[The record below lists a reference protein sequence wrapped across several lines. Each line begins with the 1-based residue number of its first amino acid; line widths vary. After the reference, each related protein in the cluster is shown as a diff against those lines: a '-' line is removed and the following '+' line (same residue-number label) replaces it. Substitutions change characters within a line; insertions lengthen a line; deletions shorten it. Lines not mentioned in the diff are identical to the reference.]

1 MDNGKRNRQVAN
13 YFYNLG
19 LEKAKLRDLTGA
31 AVYLK
36 KSLRFDKY
44 QIDARNLL
52 GLVYYEQGETADALM
67 QWVISMNLHPEDNPA
82 DGFLEKIQRKPGQLE
97 KENQTL
103 QAYNQAL
110 NYAKNGSEDLAVLQL
125 NRAVD
130 SNPHFVKAQMLL
142 ALICISQGD
151 YAKAGKALHQVLQI
165 DKSNAKAQQYMAVV
179 RQNTRREEPVKQN
192 TKHEDAEPKKIKEVS
207 SQRPIKEDD
216 MIIPPVYKE
225 STGWSSILN
234 IIAGLVIGMAAI
246 FFLVMPAITK
256 SMNAS
261 HNQEIISYSQKINQL
276 NQELDKVKEEYSS
289 LEKNANDMQS
299 QLSTIEEEN
308 QAKLN
313 QYQILIGILQAYR
326 SDDLLTTAQ
335 LFSMLDASL
344 ITDPDILTIVNAVS
358 EDMTTNG
365 YQTLQS
371 LGTSSWNA
379 GRINDAIQYYE
390 KSIQVKPDNT
400 SAMYLLGRIY
410 QDQEDMEKANYWF
423 GKILDEFPESSQA
436 QQAREARGY

>member
-1 MDNGKRNRQVAN
+1 MNNAKRNRQIAN
-13 YFYNLG
+13 RFYNLG

-31 AVYLK
+31 AEYLK

-44 QIDARNLL
+44 QMDARNLL
-52 GLVYYEQGETADALM
+52 GLVFYESGETADALM
-67 QWVISMNLHPEDNPA
+67 QWVISMNLHAENNPA
-82 DGFLEKIQRKPGQLE
+82 DGFLDKIQRKPGQLE

-110 NYAKNGSEDLAVLQL
+110 TYIKSGNEDLAVLQL
-125 NRAVD
+125 NRAVEA
-130 SNPHFVKAQMLL
+130 NPHFVKAQMLL
-142 ALICISQGD
+142 ALISMSQGD
-151 YAKAGKALHQVLQI
+151 YVKAGKALYQVLQI
-165 DKSNAKAQQYMAVV
+165 DKSNPKAQQYM
-179 RQNTRREEPVKQN
+179 TIVKQN
-192 TKHEDAEPKKIKEVS
+192 TKREDVEQKKMKNAFSHRQME
-207 SQRPIKEDD
+207 EDD
-216 MIIPPVYKE
+216 IIIPPAYKE
-225 STGWSSILN
+225 NTGWSSILN
-234 IIAGLVIGMAAI
+234 IIAGLIIGMIAI

-256 SMNAS
+256 SLNAS
-261 HNQEIISYSQKINQL
+261 HNQELISYSQKINQL
-276 NQELDKVKEEYSS
+276 NQELDSVKADYAA
-289 LEKNANDMQS
+289 LETSAGEMQA
-299 QLSTIEEEN
+299 QLTTIEEDN

-326 SDDLLTTAQ
+326 NDDLLTTAQ
-335 LFSMLDASL
+335 MFSMLDASL
-344 ITDPDILTIVNAVS
+344 ITDEDVLAIVNAIS

-410 QDQEDMEKANYWF
+410 QDQGDMDQANYWF
-423 GKILDEFPESSQA
+423 NKILDEFPESSQA
-436 QQAREARGY
+436 EQAREARGY

>member
-1 MDNGKRNRQVAN
+1 MDNGKRNRQIAN
-13 YFYNLG
+13 RFYNLG
-19 LEKAKLRDLTGA
+19 LERAKLRDLTGA
-31 AVYLK
+31 ADYLK

-44 QIDARNLL
+44 QMNARNLL
-52 GLVYYEQGETADALM
+52 GLVFYELGETADALM
-67 QWVISMNLHPEDNPA
+67 QWVISMNLHPQDNPA
-82 DGFLEKIQRKPGQLE
+82 DGFLDKIQRKPGQLE

-110 NYAKNGSEDLAVLQL
+110 NYIKNGNEDLAALQL
-125 NRAVD
+125 NSAVEA
-130 SNPHFVKAQMLL
+130 NPHFVKAQMLL

-151 YAKAGKALHQVLQI
+151 YVKAGKSLFQVLQV
-165 DKSNAKAQQYMAVV
+165 DKSNVKAQQYM
-179 RQNTRREEPVKQN
+179 TIVKQN
-192 TKHEDAEPKKIKEVS
+192 TKREDVEQKKMQNAFSHRQME
-207 SQRPIKEDD
+207 EDD
-216 MIIPPVYKE
+216 VIIPPAYKE

-256 SMNAS
+256 SLNAS
-261 HNQEIISYSQKINQL
+261 HNQELISYSQKINQL
-276 NQELDKVKEEYSS
+276 NQELDTVKADYAS
-289 LEKNANDMQS
+289 LEKNANEMQS
-299 QLSTIEEEN
+299 QLGTIEEEN

-379 GRINDAIQYYE
+379 GRIDDAIQYYE

-410 QDQEDMEKANYWF
+410 QDQGNMEQANVWF
-423 GKILDEFPESSQA
+423 GKILDEYPESSQA

>member
-1 MDNGKRNRQVAN
+1 MDNAKRNHQIAN
-13 YFYNLG
+13 RFYNLG

-31 AVYLK
+31 AEDLK

-44 QIDARNLL
+44 QMDARNLL
-52 GLVYYEQGETADALM
+52 GLVFYELGETADALM
-67 QWVISMNLHPEDNPA
+67 QWVISMNLHAENNPA
-82 DGFLEKIQRKPGQLE
+82 DGFLDQIQRKPGQLE

-110 NYAKNGSEDLAVLQL
+110 GYIKSGNEDLAVLQL
-125 NRAVD
+125 NRAVEA
-130 SNPHFVKAQMLL
+130 NPHFVKAQMLL
-142 ALICISQGD
+142 ALICMSQGD
-151 YAKAGKALHQVLQI
+151 YVKAGKALYQVQQV
-165 DKSNAKAQQYMAVV
+165 DKSNPKAQQFM
-179 RQNTRREEPVKQN
+179 TIVKQN
-192 TKHEDAEPKKIKEVS
+192 TKREDVEQKKMKNAFSHRQME
-207 SQRPIKEDD
+207 EDD
-216 MIIPPVYKE
+216 IIIPPAYKE
-225 STGWSSILN
+225 NTGWSSILN
-234 IIAGLVIGMAAI
+234 IIAGLVIGMTAI

-256 SMNAS
+256 SLNAS
-261 HNQEIISYSQKINQL
+261 HNQELISYSQKINQL
-276 NQELDKVKEEYSS
+276 NQELDAVKADYAA
-289 LEKNANDMQS
+289 LETNAGEMQA
-299 QLSTIEEEN
+299 QLDTIEEEN

-326 SDDLLTTAQ
+326 NDDLLTTAQ
-335 LFSMLDASL
+335 MFSMLDASL
-344 ITDPDILTIVNAVS
+344 ITDEDVLAIVHAIS

-410 QDQEDMEKANYWF
+410 QDQEDMDQANYWF
-423 GKILDEFPESSQA
+423 SKILDEFPESSQA
-436 QQAREARGY
+436 EQAREARGY

>member
-1 MDNGKRNRQVAN
+1 MDNGKRNRQIAN
-13 YFYNLG
+13 RFYNLG
-19 LEKAKLRDLTGA
+19 LERAKLRDLTGA
-31 AVYLK
+31 ADYLK

-44 QIDARNLL
+44 QMNARNLL
-52 GLVYYEQGETADALM
+52 GLVFYELGETADALM
-67 QWVISMNLHPEDNPA
+67 QWVISMNLHPQDNPA
-82 DGFLEKIQRKPGQLE
+82 DGFLDKIQRKPGQLE

-110 NYAKNGSEDLAVLQL
+110 NHIKNGNEDLAALQL
-125 NRAVD
+125 NSAVEA
-130 SNPHFVKAQMLL
+130 NPHFVKAQMLL

-151 YAKAGKALHQVLQI
+151 YVKAGKSLFQVLQV
-165 DKSNAKAQQYMAVV
+165 DKSNVKAQQYM
-179 RQNTRREEPVKQN
+179 TIVKQN
-192 TKHEDAEPKKIKEVS
+192 TKREDVEQKKMQNAFSHRQME
-207 SQRPIKEDD
+207 EDD
-216 MIIPPVYKE
+216 VIIPPAYKE

-256 SMNAS
+256 SLNAS
-261 HNQEIISYSQKINQL
+261 HNQELISYSQKINQL
-276 NQELDKVKEEYSS
+276 NQELDTVKADYAS
-289 LEKNANDMQS
+289 LEKNANEMQS
-299 QLSTIEEEN
+299 QLGTIEEEN

-379 GRINDAIQYYE
+379 GRIDDAIQYYE

-410 QDQEDMEKANYWF
+410 QDQGNMEQANVWF
-423 GKILDEFPESSQA
+423 GKILDEYPESSQA

>member
-1 MDNGKRNRQVAN
+1 MDNGKRNRQIAN
-13 YFYNLG
+13 RFYNLG
-19 LEKAKLRDLTGA
+19 LERARLRDLTGA
-31 AVYLK
+31 ADYLK

-44 QIDARNLL
+44 QMNARNLL
-52 GLVYYEQGETADALM
+52 GLVFYELGETADALM
-67 QWVISMNLHPEDNPA
+67 QWVISMNLHPQDNPA
-82 DGFLEKIQRKPGQLE
+82 DGFLDKIQRKPGQLE

-110 NYAKNGSEDLAVLQL
+110 NYIKNGNEDLAALQL
-125 NRAVD
+125 NSAVEA
-130 SNPHFVKAQMLL
+130 NPHFVKAQMLL

-151 YAKAGKALHQVLQI
+151 YVKAGKSLFQVLQV
-165 DKSNAKAQQYMAVV
+165 DKSNVKAQQYM
-179 RQNTRREEPVKQN
+179 TIVKQN
-192 TKHEDAEPKKIKEVS
+192 TKREDVEQKKMQNAFSHHQME
-207 SQRPIKEDD
+207 EDD
-216 MIIPPVYKE
+216 VIIPPAYKE

-256 SMNAS
+256 SLNAS
-261 HNQEIISYSQKINQL
+261 HNQELISYSQKINQL
-276 NQELDKVKEEYSS
+276 NQELDTVKADYAS
-289 LEKNANDMQS
+289 LEKNANEMQS
-299 QLSTIEEEN
+299 QLGTIEEEN

-379 GRINDAIQYYE
+379 GRIDDAIQYYE

-410 QDQEDMEKANYWF
+410 QDQGNMEQANVWF
-423 GKILDEFPESSQA
+423 GKILDEYPESSQA

>member
-1 MDNGKRNRQVAN
+1 MDNAKRNRQIAN
-13 YFYNLG
+13 RFYNLG

-31 AVYLK
+31 AEYLK

-44 QIDARNLL
+44 QMDARNLL
-52 GLVYYEQGETADALM
+52 GLVFYESGETADALM
-67 QWVISMNLHPEDNPA
+67 QWVISMNLHAENNPA
-82 DGFLEKIQRKPGQLE
+82 DGFLDKIQRKPGQLE

-110 NYAKNGSEDLAVLQL
+110 TYIKSGNEDLAVLQL
-125 NRAVD
+125 NRAVEA
-130 SNPHFVKAQMLL
+130 NPHFVKAQMLL
-142 ALICISQGD
+142 ALISMSQGD
-151 YAKAGKALHQVLQI
+151 YVKAGKALYQVLQI
-165 DKSNAKAQQYMAVV
+165 DKSNPKAQQYM
-179 RQNTRREEPVKQN
+179 TIVKQN
-192 TKHEDAEPKKIKEVS
+192 TKREDVEQKKMKNAFS
-207 SQRPIKEDD
+207 HRQMEDD
-216 MIIPPVYKE
+216 DIIIPPAYKE
-225 STGWSSILN
+225 NTGWSSILN
-234 IIAGLVIGMAAI
+234 IIAGLVIGMIAI

-256 SMNAS
+256 SLNAS
-261 HNQEIISYSQKINQL
+261 HNQELISYSQKINQL
-276 NQELDKVKEEYSS
+276 NQELDSVKADYAA
-289 LEKNANDMQS
+289 LETSAGEMQA
-299 QLSTIEEEN
+299 QLTTIEEDN

-326 SDDLLTTAQ
+326 NDDLLTTAQ
-335 LFSMLDASL
+335 MFSMLDASL
-344 ITDPDILTIVNAVS
+344 ITDEDVLAIVNAIS

-410 QDQEDMEKANYWF
+410 QDQEDMDQANYWF
-423 GKILDEFPESSQA
+423 NKILDEFPESSQA
-436 QQAREARGY
+436 EQAREARGY

>member
-1 MDNGKRNRQVAN
+1 MDNAKRNRQIAN
-13 YFYNLG
+13 RFYNLG

-31 AVYLK
+31 AEYLK

-44 QIDARNLL
+44 QMDARNLL
-52 GLVYYEQGETADALM
+52 GLVFYESGETADALM
-67 QWVISMNLHPEDNPA
+67 QWVISMNLHAENNPA
-82 DGFLEKIQRKPGQLE
+82 DGFLDKIQRKPGQLE

-110 NYAKNGSEDLAVLQL
+110 TYIKSGNEDLAVLQL
-125 NRAVD
+125 NRAVEA
-130 SNPHFVKAQMLL
+130 NPHFVKAQMLL
-142 ALICISQGD
+142 ALISMSQGD
-151 YAKAGKALHQVLQI
+151 YVKAGKALYQVLQI
-165 DKSNAKAQQYMAVV
+165 DKSNPKAQQYM
-179 RQNTRREEPVKQN
+179 TIVKQN
-192 TKHEDAEPKKIKEVS
+192 TKREDVEQKKMKNAFSHRQME
-207 SQRPIKEDD
+207 EDD
-216 MIIPPVYKE
+216 IIIPPAYKE
-225 STGWSSILN
+225 NTGWSSILN
-234 IIAGLVIGMAAI
+234 IIAGLVIGMIAI

-256 SMNAS
+256 SLNAS
-261 HNQEIISYSQKINQL
+261 HNQELISYSQKINQL
-276 NQELDKVKEEYSS
+276 NQELDSVKADYAA
-289 LEKNANDMQS
+289 LETSAGEMQA
-299 QLSTIEEEN
+299 QLTTIEEDN

-326 SDDLLTTAQ
+326 NDDLLTTAQ
-335 LFSMLDASL
+335 MFSMLDASL
-344 ITDPDILTIVNAVS
+344 ITDEDVLAIVNAIS

-410 QDQEDMEKANYWF
+410 QDQEDMDQANYWF
-423 GKILDEFPESSQA
+423 NKILDEFPESSQA
-436 QQAREARGY
+436 EQAREARGY